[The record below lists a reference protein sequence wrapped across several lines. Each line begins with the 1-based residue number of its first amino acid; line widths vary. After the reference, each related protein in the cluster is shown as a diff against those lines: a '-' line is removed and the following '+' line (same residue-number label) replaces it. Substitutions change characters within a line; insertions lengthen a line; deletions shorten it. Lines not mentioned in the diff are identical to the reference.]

1 MTFPATRNYRSYS
14 AKSSNTVPSHSAK
27 ESKLLV
33 FATCAFIFA
42 WYLQLGHRVGLLGAI
57 RFEFLLGTFL
67 IACAAIRMLNERLP
81 ATPIKKPIMI
91 FWGVLAFYTLFSYDH
106 SQSWD
111 VFYERVVKFSMLALF
126 FAAFIR
132 TQWALKMA
140 IGAFLLAMMKLGQ
153 EGFVGWLSGSMV
165 WMNQG
170 IPRLHGSTGLYAH
183 PNSFSGMAVGCLP
196 FIYYLFPVANK
207 LQKLALASLLV
218 GCVIII
224 VFTGSRTGY
233 VATGLLIAYFWW
245 EKKGTGKLKLLA
257 MLALITPIAISFL
270 PAEYIGRF
278 ESIFTLQEA
287 QGSSA
292 ATRIQILK
300 DAIAVFLSHPWGV
313 GVSAFPSVRMEMF
326 GRIQDTHNLYLELLT
341 NLSIP
346 GVIAF
351 GYFVTVIVRTNKAI
365 QANIVRSADFTDG
378 SSRFVYACSRAVV
391 AFLFARL
398 FLGMFGMDTYEIY
411 WWFAAGITISLWR
424 ISEDNYQASRD
435 STNRRSAYYLGKRQ
449 VTNTHSL

>member
-1 MTFPATRNYRSYS
+1 MTMPPANNYRGAAIKSGNS
-14 AKSSNTVPSHSAK
+14 ALNHHAK
-27 ESKLLV
+27 ESRFLV
-33 FATCAFIFA
+33 ICTCVFVFA
-42 WYLQLGHRVGLLGAI
+42 WYLQLGHRVSILGAI

-67 IACAAIRMLNERLP
+67 IVCAVIRLLNERLSP
-81 ATPIKKPIMI
+81 TPLKKPIC
-91 FWGVLAFYTLFSYDH
+91 FFFGVLAFYTIFSYDH
-106 SQSWD
+106 SQSWT

-132 TQWALKMA
+132 TPWALKMA
-140 IGAFLLAMMKLGQ
+140 VGAFLLAMLKLGQ

-207 LQKLALASLLV
+207 LQKLALAGLLV
-218 GCVIII
+218 GCTIII

-257 MLALITPIAISFL
+257 ILMVAAPIAISFL
-270 PAEYIGRF
+270 PPEYITRF
-278 ESIFTLQEA
+278 ESIFTLQEE
-287 QGSSA
+287 QGASA
-292 ATRIQILK
+292 EKRIQILK
-300 DAIAVFLSHPWGV
+300 DAVAVFVSHPWGI
-313 GVSAFPSVRMEMF
+313 GVSAFPSVRAEMF
-326 GRIQDTHNLYLELLT
+326 GRMQDTHNLYLELLT
-341 NLSIP
+341 NLSII

-351 GYFVTVIVRTNKAI
+351 GYFLMVIIRTNRTI
-365 QANIVRSADFTDG
+365 QTHVTTSPDFEDG
-378 SSRFVYACSRAVV
+378 SSQFVRACSKAVV
-391 AFLFARL
+391 AFIFARL
-398 FLGMFGMDTYEIY
+398 FLGLFGMDTYEIY

-424 ISEDNYQASRD
+424 ITEENRKSSYTVLSGKKTEPGRELSPHT
-435 STNRRSAYYLGKRQ
+435 STQ
-449 VTNTHSL
+449 